1 MTETITTI
9 LCIGLLSI
17 YALLG
22 VTFLIHSIADIFDNR
37 RRAKREE
44 EREKRDLE
52 YHENC
57 RFVICICSRA
67 QSALQL
73 RAVT

>member
-22 VTFLIHSIADIFDNR
+22 
-37 RRAKREE
+37 

-52 YHENC
+52 YHEM
-57 RFVICICSRA
+57 RMKKFK
-67 QSALQL
+67 
-73 RAVT
+73 

>member
-22 VTFLIHSIADIFDNR
+22 VTFLIHSTLHR
-37 RRAKREE
+37 R
-44 EREKRDLE
+44 
-52 YHENC
+52 H
-57 RFVICICSRA
+57 
-67 QSALQL
+67 L
-73 RAVT
+73 R

>member
-22 VTFLIHSIADIFDNR
+22 AIFLIHSIADIFDNR
-37 RRAKREE
+37 RRAKRE
-44 EREKRDLE
+44 
-52 YHENC
+52 
-57 RFVICICSRA
+57 
-67 QSALQL
+67 
-73 RAVT
+73 

>member
-17 YALLG
+17 YALLRSD
-22 VTFLIHSIADIFDNR
+22 LPIHSIADIFDNR

-44 EREKRDLE
+44 EREKARPRIPRDA
-52 YHENC
+52 HEG
-57 RFVICICSRA
+57 I
-67 QSALQL
+67 
-73 RAVT
+73 

>member
-1 MTETITTI
+1 MSEMITTI

-22 VTFLIHSIADIFDNR
+22 VTFLIHSLANR

-52 YHENC
+52 YHEM
-57 RFVICICSRA
+57 RMKEFK
-67 QSALQL
+67 
-73 RAVT
+73 

>member
-1 MTETITTI
+1 MSESIVSI
-9 LCIGLLSI
+9 LCIGLLAI

-22 VTFLIHSIADIFDNR
+22 VTFVIHSIADIFENR

-52 YHENC
+52 YHEM
-57 RFVICICSRA
+57 RMKEFK
-67 QSALQL
+67 
-73 RAVT
+73 

>member
-1 MTETITTI
+1 MSEMITTI

-44 EREKRDLE
+44 ERDLE
-52 YHENC
+52 YHEM
-57 RFVICICSRA
+57 RMKEFK
-67 QSALQL
+67 
-73 RAVT
+73 

>member
-52 YHENC
+52 YH
-57 RFVICICSRA
+57 
-67 QSALQL
+67 
-73 RAVT
+73 